1 MQCQSLGVVFLY
13 RINKEEEMQ
22 VFAVVEDHTLE
33 VVRLF
38 ASREGAEAYLADYD
52 VVFEAHREWLDSDL
66 YEVEDFVAPEGYDAD
81 LAGLYLSPEVI
92 EYEVF

>member
-1 MQCQSLGVVFLY
+1 
-13 RINKEEEMQ
+13 MQ
-22 VFAVVEDHTLE
+22 VFAAVEDHTLE

-38 ASREGAEAYLADYD
+38 ASREGAEAFLADYK
-52 VVFEAHREWLDSDL
+52 VVMDALAEWMDSDL
-66 YEVEDFVAPEGYDAD
+66 YEVEDFTAPEGYDAD